1 LAIVNKAFSDISLRA
16 LLLVLVGLLVV
27 VALVFAARDLQ
38 QSRADFRNVTLL
50 AERNQVADSC
60 LQAVRHFA
68 YERGRSNLV
77 LRGKEAINENN
88 RRFIDEH
95 RSAADAILADLLV
108 RLPESSREE
117 GDDVRQAWDAVKS
130 LRATLEHDFARQL
143 AERDPALQGQ
153 WLAAANTLVTSL
165 EDLLIDVSSFPGNND
180 AGFELLNNLRILA
193 LQFRILVGSESGMLA
208 AELFSGQ
215 VPAGETIGMANLLRA
230 RSMQIWSPLELGTR
244 RLGDE
249 DSSLALDKV
258 RTELFSRLHP
268 LHDEIIRSAST
279 KKLAQIGME
288 QYLAVSVSA
297 LESSDELADGIS
309 HAAAAYT
316 NKLLDQAK
324 RQERVALASII
335 AIPIVAGLVVMLLVW
350 RFTRP
355 LNKVLGRI
363 DRLLGL
369 QAGSAPLVRSTL
381 GSSELA
387 RVEQALEVLEQT
399 MQARLRSE
407 QAYKE
412 SERMSASILACVPQS
427 VIATDVNGLITVFSP
442 GAENMLGYSAE
453 EMVGKQTPLLIH
465 DSREIHSRAEELT
478 KKLGFVVKPDFD
490 VFTAKTTISAK
501 PDEREWTYVRKD
513 GTRLTVLLATTS
525 LRNDLGEIEG
535 YLGVA
540 TDITERTRAVA
551 RIKRMAHYDHL
562 TRLPNRRLFHDRIQV
577 AIAQARRE
585 NTRLALMMIDLDDFK
600 PINDKLGHAVG
611 DLLLKAVA
619 KSMLGCLRESDT
631 LARLGGDEFVVLLP
645 GIGTDQ
651 DALGV
656 AEKIRLALNE
666 PFQLAGGHKVT
677 IACSIGVTIFP
688 DHGNNEKR
696 LSQNADAAMY
706 AAKDLGRNNVQLF
719 SGVSGSATKDAA
731 EADDLSIV
739 RLVWRKAYMCGE
751 ASIDADH
758 QALFDQANKL
768 IHTAMSGAQ
777 EPGQLSGAL
786 DDLINSVKQHFASEE
801 AVLARYHYAGLE
813 EHVLQ
818 HQKLVGRAIEL
829 RRTADAGE
837 LKLGDLVSFL
847 AQEVVAKHL
856 LKEDAR
862 FFPLLRKALNKPPA
876 DSSIETSGH

>member
-1 LAIVNKAFSDISLRA
+1 MAIVNNAFSDFSLRA
-16 LLLVLVGLLVV
+16 LLLLLVGLLVV

-38 QSRADFRNVTLL
+38 QSRVAYRNVTLL
-50 AERNQVADSC
+50 AERNHVADSC

-68 YERGRSNLV
+68 YERGRSNVV
-77 LRGKEAINENN
+77 LHGKEAINENN
-88 RRFIDEH
+88 RRFIDQH
-95 RSAADAILADLLV
+95 RSATDAIIAELLV
-108 RLPESSREE
+108 RLPDASREDGE
-117 GDDVRQAWDAVKS
+117 EVRQAWDAVKS
-130 LRATLEHDFARQL
+130 LRATLEHDFARQH
-143 AERDPALQGQ
+143 AKRDPALPGQ
-153 WLAAANTLVTSL
+153 WLAAANTLVTRL
-165 EDLLIDVSSFPGNND
+165 EDLLTDVSSFPGNND
-180 AGFELLNNLRILA
+180 AGFELLSNLRILS
-193 LQFRILVGSESGMLA
+193 LQFRNLVSSESGMLA
-208 AELFSGQ
+208 AELYSGK
-215 VPAGETIGMANLLRA
+215 VPAGEMIGTANLLRG
-230 RSMQIWSPLELGTR
+230 RSIQIWSPLELGTR

-249 DSSLALDKV
+249 DSSLALEKV
-258 RTELFSRLHP
+258 RTELFARLHP

-279 KKLAQIGME
+279 NRPAPIGME

-297 LESSDELADGIS
+297 LESSDELTDGIS
-309 HAAAAYT
+309 RAAAAYT
-316 NKLLDQAK
+316 NKLLDQAR

-335 AIPIVAGLVVMLLVW
+335 AILIVAGLIAMLLVW

-355 LNKVLGRI
+355 LNEVLGRI

-369 QAGSAPLVRSTL
+369 HAGSSPLERSTP
-381 GSSELA
+381 GSSEFA

-407 QAYKE
+407 QAFKE

-427 VIATDVNGLITVFSP
+427 IIATDVNGLITLFSP

-465 DSREIHSRAEELT
+465 DSREILARSEELT
-478 KKLGFVVKPDFD
+478 KKLGYVVKPDFA
-490 VFTAKTTISAK
+490 VFSIKRRISAK

-525 LRNDLGEIEG
+525 LRNALGEIDG

-540 TDITERTRAVA
+540 TDITERTRALA

-577 AIAQARRE
+577 AINQARRE
-585 NTRLALMMIDLDDFK
+585 KTRLALMIIDLDNFK
-600 PINDKLGHAVG
+600 PINDTFGHAVG

-619 KSMLGCLRESDT
+619 NSMLGCLRESDT
-631 LARLGGDEFVVLLP
+631 LARQGGDEFVVLLP
-645 GIGTDQ
+645 GIGTAQ

-666 PFQLAGGHKVT
+666 PFQLAGGYKVS

-688 DHGNNEKR
+688 DHGNNFKR

-706 AAKDLGRNNVQLF
+706 AAKELGRNSVQLF
-719 SGVSGSATKDAA
+719 SGVLAGATMDTA
-731 EADDLSIV
+731 EANDLSIV
-739 RLVWRKAYMCGE
+739 RLVWREAYMCGE
-751 ASIDADH
+751 ASIDQDH
-758 QALFDQANKL
+758 QALFDHANKL
-768 IHTAMSGAQ
+768 IHAAMSGAQ
-777 EPGQLSGAL
+777 ESGQLSAAL
-786 DDLINSVKQHFASEE
+786 DDLINNVKQHFAREE

-818 HQKLVGRAIEL
+818 HQKLVGRALEL
-829 RRTADAGE
+829 RRMADAGE
-837 LKLGDLVSFL
+837 MTLGDLVTFL
-847 AQEVVAKHL
+847 AQDVVVKHL

-862 FFPLLRKALNKPPA
+862 FFPLLRRSLNNPPA
-876 DSSIETSGH
+876 DSSIDTSGH

>member
-1 LAIVNKAFSDISLRA
+1 MNKAFSDLSLRA
-16 LLLVLVGLLVV
+16 LLLLLVGLLVV

-38 QSRADFRNVTLL
+38 HSRAAYRNAALL

-68 YERGRSNLV
+68 FERGRSNVV
-77 LRGKEAINENN
+77 LRGKEAINEIN

-95 RSAADAILADLLV
+95 RSAADVIIAELLT
-108 RLPESSREE
+108 RLPDASREE
-117 GDDVRQAWDAVKS
+117 GVEVRQAWEVVKS
-130 LRATLEHDFARQL
+130 LRATLEHDFARRL
-143 AERDPALQGQ
+143 AERDPALPGQ
-153 WLAAANTLVTSL
+153 WLTAANNLVTRL
-165 EDLLIDVSSFPGNND
+165 EDLLADVSSLPGNND
-180 AGFELLNNLRILA
+180 AGFELLSNLRILA
-193 LQFRILVGSESGMLA
+193 LQFRNVVGSESGMLA
-208 AELFSGQ
+208 AELFSGH
-215 VPAGETIGMANLLRA
+215 VPGGETIGMANLLRG
-230 RSMQIWSPLELGTR
+230 RSMQIWSPLEQGTR
-244 RLGDE
+244 RLADGDA
-249 DSSLALDKV
+249 SLALDKL

-268 LHDEIIRSAST
+268 LHDEIIRAAGT
-279 KKLAQIGME
+279 HKLAPIGIE

-316 NKLLDQAK
+316 NKLLEQA
-324 RQERVALASII
+324 RQQERVALASII
-335 AIPIVAGLVVMLLVW
+335 AILVLAGLVAMLLVW

-355 LNKVLGRI
+355 LNEVLGRI

-369 QAGSAPLVRSTL
+369 QAGNSPLTRTAPGR
-381 GSSELA
+381 SELA
-387 RVEQALEVLEQT
+387 RVQQALEVLEQA

-407 QAYKE
+407 EAFKE

-427 VIATDVNGLITVFSP
+427 IIATDVNGLITVFSP
-442 GAENMLGYSAE
+442 GAENMLGYSAA

-465 DSREIHSRAEELT
+465 DSREILSRAEELT
-478 KKLGFVVKPDFD
+478 KKLGVVVKPDFD
-490 VFTAKTTISAK
+490 VFSIKRRISAK
-501 PDEREWTYVRKD
+501 PDQREWTYLRKD
-513 GTRLTVLLATTS
+513 GTRLTVLLTTTS
-525 LRNDLGEIEG
+525 LRNALGEIDG

-600 PINDKLGHAVG
+600 PINDSFGHAVG

-651 DALGV
+651 DAMGV
-656 AEKIRLALNE
+656 AEKIRLALDQ
-666 PFQLAGGHKVT
+666 PFQLAGGHQVT

-688 DHGNNEKR
+688 DHGNNEKH

-706 AAKDLGRNNVQLF
+706 AAKELGRNSVQLF
-719 SGVSGSATKDAA
+719 SGVSGSVTKDAA
-731 EADDLSIV
+731 EAGDLSIV
-739 RLVWRKAYMCGE
+739 RLVWRKAYKCGE
-751 ASIDADH
+751 ESIDQDH
-758 QALFDQANKL
+758 QALFDQANEL

-777 EPGQLSGAL
+777 EPGQLSAAL
-786 DDLINSVKQHFASEE
+786 DDLINSVKQHFAREE

-818 HQKLVGRAIEL
+818 HQKLVGRALEL
-829 RRTADAGE
+829 RHMADAGE
-837 LKLGDLVSFL
+837 MTLGDLVTFL
-847 AQEVVAKHL
+847 VQEVVAIHL

-862 FFPLLRKALNKPPA
+862 FFPLFRKALNNPPA